1 MGALLF
7 TLIGSGIS
15 ILLLL
20 LMTIHSAGKD
30 FKIHVSLTRNEGP
43 RLAGSFLNF

>member
-1 MGALLF
+1 MGASLF
-7 TLIGSGIS
+7 TLIGHAIS

-30 FKIHVSLTRNEGP
+30 YKIHVSLTSN
-43 RLAGSFLNF
+43 